1 MDALKTTYLHYP
13 LEGLRLAKAE
23 KWLFTAKELRIIKKL
38 LDVQP
43 LDKLEANRYYRT
55 IKPKINAIIDFY
67 SIALIVR
74 SKE

>member
-1 MDALKTTYLHYP
+1 MNVLKTTHSNYA

-23 KWLFTAKELRIIKKL
+23 KWLFTNKELRIIKKI

-43 LDKLEANRYYRT
+43 LDKLEANRYSRT

-67 SIALIVR
+67 SIALVAR
-74 SKE
+74 NKE

>member
-1 MDALKTTYLHYP
+1 MSVLKETFSNYAI
-13 LEGLRLAKAE
+13 EGLRIAKAE
-23 KWLFTAKELRIIKKL
+23 KWLFTNRELNIIKKI

-43 LDKLEANRYYRT
+43 LDKLEANRYSRT

-67 SIALIVR
+67 NTALLVR

>member
-1 MDALKTTYLHYP
+1 MTVLKTTHSNYA
-13 LEGLRLAKAE
+13 LEGLRLTKAE
-23 KWLFTAKELRIIKKL
+23 KWLFTNKELRIIKKI

-67 SIALIVR
+67 SIALVAR
-74 SKE
+74 NKE